1 MKRNPMVWMASLL
14 IFVPLA
20 WLLWSAPAEM
30 TPSDIAMSAGALVT
44 ALALL
49 SLLWRGQAQG
59 RWLAHR
65 CVTCDRAMRKI
76 LPGELRP
83 PPGQSA
89 SKPPTWRCSQ
99 CGRLYG

>member
-1 MKRNPMVWMASLL
+1 MKRNPLVWMASLL

-30 TPSDIAMSAGALVT
+30 GTGDIVMSGGALLT
-44 ALALL
+44 ALALQ

-65 CVTCDRAMRKI
+65 CITCGRAMRKI

-83 PPGQSA
+83 PPGLNPSE
-89 SKPPTWRCSQ
+89 PPTWRCSH
-99 CGRLYG
+99 CGRLHS

>member
-1 MKRNPMVWMASLL
+1 MKRNPMVWMVSLL

-20 WLLWSAPAEM
+20 WLLWSAPTELA
-30 TPSDIAMSAGALVT
+30 PSDIAMSGGALVT

-59 RWLAHR
+59 RWLAHQ
-65 CVTCDRAMRKI
+65 CVTCGRAMRKI

-83 PPGQSA
+83 PPGQKA
-89 SKPPTWRCSQ
+89 KKPPTWRCSH